1 MPIPEHV
8 GRDSQDRHYDHPVLQ
23 LLSSC
28 GVLSAGIEHKA
39 TRKETYMD
47 TFTRKLA
54 VVAGT
59 LFMNALVM
67 GTVVFCFALRPNTYM
82 TAVALAQAV
91 ATQQGVG

>member
-1 MPIPEHV
+1 
-8 GRDSQDRHYDHPVLQ
+8 
-23 LLSSC
+23 
-28 GVLSAGIEHKA
+28 
-39 TRKETYMD
+39 MD